1 MLLYVKTCLTG
12 GKNMRVYEFARKYD
26 MTSKAVVALCAGLG
40 FEVKAQSKLND
51 EVLDL
56 LDERFGRGK
65 DTDVQEVM
73 KSMVKRP
80 RTKKT
85 VVYVA
90 TECEPFTS
98 VGELG
103 KTVSANVAEL
113 VEQGT
118 PVMVVLPKYQV
129 VDANYKE
136 TIEWMMDLPVK
147 VGEHEVRASIFKLVK
162 ESVTYLFVGNDH
174 FFNREEIY
182 GQGDD
187 AERFSFF
194 SRAILDVLPLIGVQI
209 SEIIVNEWHT
219 SILPLLLKVD
229 YSDQAFYSKVKITL
243 MIHNLEYQGWY
254 QSTVLKNAL
263 GISQAYYEN
272 GLTRM
277 GDSVNLLKSGIETA
291 HKVVLT
297 EMSAEQMKLDDMINS
312 GMSGILEA
320 KLAM

>member
-40 FEVKAQSKLND
+40 FKVKAQSKLND
-51 EVLDL
+51 EVLGL

-65 DTDVQEVM
+65 DTDVQAVVG
-73 KSMVKRP
+73 STVKIIGK
-80 RTKKT
+80 KKT

-98 VGELG
+98 EGELG
-103 KTVSANVAEL
+103 KTVLANVAEL
-113 VEQGT
+113 VEHGT
-118 PVMVVLPKYQV
+118 SVMVVLPKYQV
-129 VDANYKE
+129 VDENYKE
-136 TIEWMMDLPVK
+136 AIEWMMDLPVK

-162 ESVTYLFVGNDH
+162 ECVTYLFVGNDH

-209 SEIIVNEWHT
+209 SEIIVNEWQT

-229 YSDQAFYSKVKITL
+229 YSDQAFYSKIKTTL
-243 MIHNLEYQGWY
+243 IIHNLEYQGWY

-263 GISQAYYEN
+263 GISQTYYEN

-312 GMSGILEA
+312 GLSGILEA